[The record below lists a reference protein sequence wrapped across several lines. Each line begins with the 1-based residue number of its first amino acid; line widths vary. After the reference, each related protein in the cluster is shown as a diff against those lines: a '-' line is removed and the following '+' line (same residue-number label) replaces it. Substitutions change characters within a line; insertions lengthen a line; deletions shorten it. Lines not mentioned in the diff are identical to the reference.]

1 MIPSIVSLSSTG
13 KSYSSKILDES
24 SLLLI
29 KSVDKDGS
37 FIVSQAIS
45 ADASMYLS
53 SSVNC
58 LVQPHAG
65 TRKIK
70 ADKRARDKSFF
81 MGGKL

>member
-1 MIPSIVSLSSTG
+1 L
-13 KSYSSKILDES
+13 KIFEES

-29 KSVDKDGS
+29 KSVDKEGS
-37 FIVSQAIS
+37 FIVSQEIS
-45 ADASMYLS
+45 VDASMYLS

-58 LVQPHAG
+58 FVHPHAG
-65 TRKIK
+65 MRKIK